1 MPTERSGG
9 GCRWSARSRTA
20 PQAAEIRNR
29 RSRDKAAPLE
39 RDAARKHIEIV
50 SALSQEKSVLE
61 KKIDELRMF
70 RS

>member
-1 MPTERSGG
+1 MAGGSSQPRPTHSG
-9 GCRWSARSRTA
+9 TA
-20 PQAAEIRNR
+20 PQAAEIRNQ

-61 KKIDELRMF
+61 KKIDELRTF